1 MMMHACGSKS
11 IPGRAAQMLT
21 ALGAVTAVLLAMV
34 VSGAP
39 AGAATATPTYQ
50 VTQILSGKS
59 LHHWYY
65 KAGSSKRHSET
76 LADPDDITR
85 IGGYLFSGFQNGVG
99 PQGQAS
105 PDGNRDSTIVEY
117 TLSGRVV
124 NQWDVLGKCDGLTAD
139 PYNGLVVA
147 TVNED
152 AHSSLYTIDSFN
164 SHVVHYAYNKP
175 LPHNGGTDAIEFDN
189 GLMLISASAPGTAG
203 AAAPEPDY
211 PAVYV
216 TTLNPATR
224 VATVHALFY
233 DESHATAANGSHA
246 GHPVKLGLTDPDSN
260 EVVPYSSARFAGYF
274 MLTSQG
280 DQEQIYVYAPGTK
293 KQHLWVLKLSQSVDD
308 TAWATNWQGALY
320 AADTSG
326 DTIDEVSG
334 PSWPLGSAF
343 VAVTPC
349 DSNSAPAT
357 CPAPPK
363 YPANY
368 LGRLNM
374 STGQI
379 TPVSPRGP
387 RLEPQGMI
395 FVPF

>member
-85 IGGYLFSGFQNGVG
+85 IGGYLFTGFQNGVG

-105 PDGNRDSTIVEY
+105 PDGNRDSTIVQF

-124 NQWDVLGKCDGLTAD
+124 NQWDLVGKCDGVTAD
-139 PYNGLVVA
+139 PYTGLLVA

-152 AHSSLYTIDSFN
+152 AHSSLYTIDPFN

-175 LPHNGGTDAIEFDN
+175 LPHNGGTDAISFDN

-203 AAAPEPDY
+203 AAAPEPYY

-233 DESHATAANGSHA
+233 DESHATAANGPHA

-260 EVVPYSSARFAGYF
+260 EVVPYSSARFPGYF

-280 DQEQIYVYAPGTK
+280 DQEQIYVYAPYARH
-293 KQHLWVLKLSQSVDD
+293 QHLWVLKLSQSVDD

-379 TPVSPRGP
+379 TPVSLRGP